1 MKVAVAKESQ
11 SSGTDKGQQ
20 ALLSSLDMST
30 DKPKKNEENFRIHGP
45 TEKLFSV
52 VGGKKLKKP
61 D

>member
-30 DKPKKNEENFRIHGP
+30 DKPKK
-45 TEKLFSV
+45 
-52 VGGKKLKKP
+52 
-61 D
+61 